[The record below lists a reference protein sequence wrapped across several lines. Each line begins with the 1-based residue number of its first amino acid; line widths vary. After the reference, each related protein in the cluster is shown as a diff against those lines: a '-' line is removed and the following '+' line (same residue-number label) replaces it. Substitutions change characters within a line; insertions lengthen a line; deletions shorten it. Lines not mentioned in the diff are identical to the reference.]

1 MVFNRGKWATIKI
14 PPSIDMIHPYIIR
27 YKLDS
32 AKLQNDVAISI
43 TTESNKCPQ
52 YIIEED

>member
-14 PPSIDMIHPYIIR
+14 PPSIDTIHPYIIR